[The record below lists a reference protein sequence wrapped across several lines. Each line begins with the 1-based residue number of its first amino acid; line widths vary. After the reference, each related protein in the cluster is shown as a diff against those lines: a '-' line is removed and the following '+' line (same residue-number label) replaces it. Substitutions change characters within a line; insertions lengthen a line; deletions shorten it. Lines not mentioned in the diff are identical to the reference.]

1 MNSAGSF
8 IKLGFFTLIYA
19 INPNLHSN
27 ENSQL
32 SQNDVPAVSLTNVRL
47 DSFSRQGNLELELEA
62 TSLQQDTS
70 SGESYLTNPRLKLET
85 PPGILWSIKSQVGTL
100 SRRSLNREGIS
111 EQRIELSGKVT
122 LSRRTAKGQKIEIY
136 SDTFIFLPKKQYGET
151 LSSVTVYSG
160 NNVTTAGRLSVDLRR
175 GEITLGSSSTE
186 YVETKIS
193 EPTNW

>member
-62 TSLQQDTS
+62 TSLKQDTS

-122 LSRRTAKGQKIEIY
+122 LSRRTAKGQKIEIH

-151 LSSVTVYSG
+151 LSSVTLYSG

-193 EPTNW
+193 EPTDW

>member
-27 ENSQL
+27 ENSQF
-32 SQNDVPAVSLTNVRL
+32 SQNHVPAVSLTNVRL
-47 DSFSRQGNLELELEA
+47 DSFSQEGNLELELEA
-62 TSLQQDTS
+62 TSLRQDVS
-70 SGESYLTNPRLKLET
+70 SGESHLTNPRLKLET
-85 PPGILWSIKSQVGTL
+85 PPGILWSIKSEIGTV

-111 EQRIELSGKVT
+111 EQRIELSGKVV
-122 LSRRTAKGQKIEIY
+122 LSRRTAKGQKIEIH
-136 SDTFIFLPKKQYGET
+136 SDTFTILPKRHYGET

-160 NNVTTAGRLSVDLRR
+160 NNVTTAGRLSIDLRR
-175 GEITLGSSSTE
+175 GEISLGSSSTK
-186 YVETKIS
+186 YVETKIW